1 MIRTVDG
8 YMENGK
14 VVTAEAPTA
23 DKDAPRCLVTVFDE
37 SLEDL
42 RRRAEATMPE
52 SKQARVSELLAAH
65 GEGQLSAEQERELDD
80 LLAEA
85 HEMDLGRAEATHI
98 LRELKHSHRDGAAS

>member
-1 MIRTVDG
+1 MIRTVAG

-23 DKDAPRCLVTVFDE
+23 DKDAARCLVTVFDE

-52 SKQARVSELLAAH
+52 AKQARVSEFLAAH
-65 GEGQLSAEQERELDD
+65 GEGRLSAAEEQELDD

-85 HEMDLGRAEATHI
+85 YEMDLGRAEATHI
-98 LRELKHSHRDGAAS
+98 LHELGHATQSEIAL

>member
-14 VVTAEAPTA
+14 VVTAEAPSA
-23 DKDAPRCLVTVFDE
+23 DKGTRCLVTVFDE

-52 SKQARVSELLAAH
+52 AKQTRVSELLAAH
-65 GEGQLSAEQERELDD
+65 GEGQLSAAEERELDD

-98 LRELKHSHRDGAAS
+98 LEELGQTARSRTAS